1 MSKDD
6 KVKINQIPTGVVGL
20 DEIMGGGLPEFSFN
34 IIAGSPGCGKT
45 TLAHQ
50 IAFANATTARPAL
63 YFTLLGEP
71 ALKMLRYQQQ
81 FDFFEQDALNNRIQ
95 FINLSQMVLD
105 RDLDIVLNQITEA
118 VERSN
123 PSVIVIDSFRA
134 LLRRETVFGV
144 EPSMRSFVE
153 RLALSLTTWQ
163 ATTFLVGEYSEDD
176 VRSNAVFT
184 VADGI
189 IWLYQDV
196 ERNSVVRKLHIVK
209 LRGRA
214 SIPGLHTF
222 RITNNGLHVF
232 PRTLGQAGRQS
243 SPGTRSRLSVGNHE
257 LDEMMGGGPLEGD
270 SILVAGPSGT
280 GKTVI
285 ASRFIQEGLERGEP
299 GVIAIFEER
308 PEEYCA
314 RARSFGWDFVQPEKE
329 GKLRVVYFRPMDLSV
344 DESMLEIIEAVKTI
358 GAKRLVI
365 DSITGFEMALAP
377 AFRADFR
384 ESLYRMI
391 GGLTGV
397 GITILSTVEIED
409 SFATFPFSHYSV
421 SFLTDDI
428 IRMRYV
434 EIGGQLRKVMT
445 IIKMR
450 GSNHSKDFRE
460 YIINDTGISIIDPGS
475 TDYERL
481 STGTPVRSI
490 EQRFEAPPE
499 KKR

>member
-1 MSKDD
+1 MSKND
-6 KVKINQIPTGVVGL
+6 KVKIGQIPTGVIGI

-34 IIAGSPGCGKT
+34 IIAGGPGCGKT

-50 IAFANATTARPAL
+50 IVFANATTERPAL

-81 FDFFEQDALNNRIQ
+81 FNFFRHDALNSKIQ
-95 FINLSQMVLD
+95 FVNLSQMVLD
-105 RDLDIVLNQITEA
+105 RGLDMVLKQITEA
-118 VERSN
+118 VEHAN

-134 LLRRETVFGV
+134 LLRGENNAGFEPGV
-144 EPSMRSFVE
+144 RAFVE
-153 RLALSLTTWQ
+153 RLALFLATWQ
-163 ATTFLVGEYSEDD
+163 ATTFLVGEYSEED
-176 VRSNAVFT
+176 VRFNAVFT

-189 IWLYQDV
+189 IWLYQAV
-196 ERNSVVRKLHIVK
+196 ERNSVVRKLQILK

-222 RITNNGLHVF
+222 RIKDDGLQVF
-232 PRTLGQAGRQS
+232 PRTLGPSGRNS
-243 SPGTRSRLSVGNHE
+243 SQGPRNRLSTGTPE
-257 LDEMMGGGPLEGD
+257 LDKMMGGGPLEGD

-280 GKTVI
+280 GKSVI
-285 ASRFIQEGLERGEP
+285 ASRFIQDGLARGEP
-299 GVIAIFEER
+299 GVIVIFEEH

-314 RARSFGWDFVQPEKE
+314 RAGDFGWDFIQPQKE

-344 DESMLEIIEAVKTI
+344 DESMLEIIGAVKAT

-377 AFRADFR
+377 AFRTDFR

-391 GGLTGV
+391 GGLTGLGV
-397 GITILSTVEIED
+397 TILSTVEIED
-409 SFATFPFSHYSV
+409 SFTTFPFSHYAI

-460 YIINDTGISIIDPGS
+460 YIINDKGISIIEPPQ
-475 TDYERL
+475 TDYDRL
-481 STGTPVRSI
+481 STGTPVRSLGQRI
-490 EQRFEAPPE
+490 EVPPE
-499 KKR
+499 KRE